1 MKKFNKSNASAM
13 VALGFTLVVV
23 AAGFG
28 TNSVNADFQLMSTPT
43 TKATK
48 TGSSDSGAGNGTTK
62 SAPTTNA
69 KTGSSDSGAGN
80 GTTKSTTTTKT
91 GSSDSGTGNGT
102 TKSTTKTGSS
112 DSGTGNGTTKSAP
125 TTIAKTGSAD
135 GGTGKSVT
143 VSDSELSK
151 SIKMDAYTDTVS
163 VTLTK
168 VQMNALTTA
177 QWETVDGY
185 LQASQVASIPTK
197 TIKNLSTTALIGLS
211 SNGTKALTTAQLK
224 VMSKDQLNALVSS
237 GELTDTQL
245 ETVNKKL
252 KQLG

>member
-1 MKKFNKSNASAM
+1 MKKLDATNAIAILS
-13 VALGFTLVVV
+13 LGLTLIVV

-28 TNSVNADFQLMSTPT
+28 TNSVSADSQLISTAT
-43 TKATK
+43 TKAPK
-48 TGSSDSGAGNGTTK
+48 AGSSDSGAGNGTTK
-62 SAPTTNA
+62 SAPTTVA
-69 KTGSSDSGAGN
+69 KTGSSDGGSGN
-80 GTTKSTTTTKT
+80 GTTKTTT
-91 GSSDSGTGNGT
+91 
-102 TKSTTKTGSS
+102 TTKTGSS

>member
-80 GTTKSTTTTKT
+80 GTTKSTTKT

-102 TKSTTKTGSS
+102 TKSV
-112 DSGTGNGTTKSAP
+112 
-125 TTIAKTGSAD
+125 D

-143 VSDSELSK
+143 VSDSELITSGSTCK
-151 SIKMDAYTDTVS
+151 AINSSYSSLCT
-163 VTLTK
+163 TLTK
-168 VQMNALTTA
+168 VQMNALTST
-177 QWETVDGY
+177 QWEKVDGY
-185 LQASQVASIPTK
+185 LSASQVASIPTK
-197 TIKNLSTTALIGLS
+197 TIKNLSTAALEGLTS
-211 SNGTKALTTAQLK
+211 DGTKALTTAQLK

>member
-1 MKKFNKSNASAM
+1 MKKLNTSNAFAM
-13 VALGFTLVVV
+13 LALGFTLVVV

-28 TNSVNADFQLMSTPT
+28 TNSVSADSQLMSTPT

-62 SAPTTNA
+62 SAPTTIA
-69 KTGSSDSGAGN
+69 KTGSSDGGSGN
-80 GTTKSTTTTKT
+80 GSSTSSSVKSAPTTIA
-91 GSSDSGTGNGT
+91 
-102 TKSTTKTGSS
+102 
-112 DSGTGNGTTKSAP
+112 KSAP

-143 VSDSELSK
+143 VSDSELTTSGSTCFAINSSK
-151 SIKMDAYTDTVS
+151 YCT
-163 VTLTK
+163 TLTK
-168 VQMNALTTA
+168 VQMNALTSA

-185 LQASQVASIPTK
+185 LSSSQVASIPTK

-211 SNGTKALTTAQLK
+211 SDGTKALTTAQLK

-237 GELTDTQL
+237 GELTETQL
-245 ETVNKKL
+245 VTVNKKL
-252 KQLG
+252 TQLG

>member
-1 MKKFNKSNASAM
+1 MIGLKMKKLDATNAIAILS
-13 VALGFTLVVV
+13 LGLTLSVVG
-23 AAGFG
+23 AGFG
-28 TNSVNADFQLMSTPT
+28 TNSVSADSQLISTAT
-43 TKATK
+43 TKAPK
-48 TGSSDSGAGNGTTK
+48 TGSSDSGTGTGKTK
-62 SAPTTNA
+62 STT

-80 GTTKSTTTTKT
+80 GTTKSTTKT
-91 GSSDSGTGNGT
+91 GSSDSGA
-102 TKSTTKTGSS
+102 
-112 DSGTGNGTTKSAP
+112 GNGTTKSAP

>member
-1 MKKFNKSNASAM
+1 MKKLDATNAIAILS
-13 VALGFTLVVV
+13 LGLTLSVVG
-23 AAGFG
+23 AGFA
-28 TNSVNADFQLMSTPT
+28 TNSVSADSQLFSTAT
-43 TKATK
+43 TKAPK
-48 TGSSDSGAGNGTTK
+48 AGSSDSGAGNGTTK
-62 SAPTTNA
+62 SAPTTIA
-69 KTGSSDSGAGN
+69 
-80 GTTKSTTTTKT
+80 KT

>member
-62 SAPTTNA
+62 S
-69 KTGSSDSGAGN
+69 
-80 GTTKSTTTTKT
+80 TTTTKT
-91 GSSDSGTGNGT
+91 GSSDSGAGNGT

-143 VSDSELSK
+143 VSNSELRGDESTCR
-151 SIKMDAYTDTVS
+151 ALYGRFVENCT
-163 VTLTK
+163 TLTK
-168 VQMNALTTA
+168 VQMNALTSA
-177 QWETVDGY
+177 QWEEVDGI

-197 TIKNLSTTALIGLS
+197 TIKNLSTAALEGLTS
-211 SNGTKALTTAQLK
+211 DGTKALTTAQLK

>member
-91 GSSDSGTGNGT
+91 GSSDSGAGNGT

-112 DSGTGNGTTKSAP
+112 DSGTGNGTTKSV
-125 TTIAKTGSAD
+125 D

-143 VSDSELSK
+143 VSDSELITSGSTCK
-151 SIKMDAYTDTVS
+151 AINSSYSSLCT
-163 VTLTK
+163 TLTK
-168 VQMNALTTA
+168 VQMNALTST
-177 QWETVDGY
+177 QWEKVDGY
-185 LQASQVASIPTK
+185 LSASQVASIPTK
-197 TIKNLSTTALIGLS
+197 TIKNLSTAALEGLTS
-211 SNGTKALTTAQLK
+211 DGTKALTTAQLK

>member
-1 MKKFNKSNASAM
+1 MKKLNTSNAFAM
-13 VALGFTLVVV
+13 LALGFTLVVV

-28 TNSVNADFQLMSTPT
+28 TNSVSADSQLMSTPT

-62 SAPTTNA
+62 SAPTTIA
-69 KTGSSDSGAGN
+69 KSGSSDGGSGN
-80 GTTKSTTTTKT
+80 GSSTSSSVKSAPTTIA
-91 GSSDSGTGNGT
+91 
-102 TKSTTKTGSS
+102 
-112 DSGTGNGTTKSAP
+112 KSAP
-125 TTIAKTGSAD
+125 TTIAKTGSSD

-143 VSDSELSK
+143 VSDSELTTSGSTCFAINSSK
-151 SIKMDAYTDTVS
+151 YCT
-163 VTLTK
+163 TLTK
-168 VQMNALTTA
+168 VQMNALTSA

-185 LQASQVASIPTK
+185 LSSSQVASIPTK
-197 TIKNLSTTALIGLS
+197 TIKNLSTTALTGLTS
-211 SNGTKALTTAQLK
+211 DGTKALTTAQLK

-245 ETVNKKL
+245 DTVNKKL

>member
-1 MKKFNKSNASAM
+1 MS
-13 VALGFTLVVV
+13 VVG
-23 AAGFG
+23 AGFG

-69 KTGSSDSGAGN
+69 
-80 GTTKSTTTTKT
+80 KT

-143 VSDSELSK
+143 VSNSELRGDESTCR
-151 SIKMDAYTDTVS
+151 ALYGRFVENCT
-163 VTLTK
+163 TLTK
-168 VQMNALTTA
+168 VQMNARKSA
-177 QWETVDGY
+177 QWEEVDGI

-197 TIKNLSTTALIGLS
+197 TIKNLSTAALEGLTS
-211 SNGTKALTTAQLK
+211 DGTKALTTAQLK

>member
-62 SAPTTNA
+62 STT
-69 KTGSSDSGAGN
+69 
-80 GTTKSTTTTKT
+80 
-91 GSSDSGTGNGT
+91 
-102 TKSTTKTGSS
+102 TTKTGSS

-135 GGTGKSVT
+135 GGTGKSLT
-143 VSDSELSK
+143 VSNSELRGDESTCR
-151 SIKMDAYTDTVS
+151 ALYGRFVENCT
-163 VTLTK
+163 TLTK
-168 VQMNALTTA
+168 VQMNALTSA
-177 QWETVDGY
+177 QWEEVDGI

-197 TIKNLSTTALIGLS
+197 TIKNLSTAALEGLTS
-211 SNGTKALTTAQLK
+211 DGTKALTTAQLK

>member
-1 MKKFNKSNASAM
+1 MKKLDATNAIAILS
-13 VALGFTLVVV
+13 LGLTLIVV

-28 TNSVNADFQLMSTPT
+28 TNSVSADSQLISTAT
-43 TKATK
+43 TKAPK
-48 TGSSDSGAGNGTTK
+48 AGSSDSGAGNGTTK
-62 SAPTTNA
+62 SAPTTIA
-69 KTGSSDSGAGN
+69 
-80 GTTKSTTTTKT
+80 KT

-102 TKSTTKTGSS
+102 TKSTTKTGSSDSGTGSGKTKSTTKTGSS

>member
-1 MKKFNKSNASAM
+1 MKKLNTSNAFAM
-13 VALGFTLVVV
+13 LALGFTLVVV

-28 TNSVNADFQLMSTPT
+28 TNSVSADSQLMSTPT

-48 TGSSDSGAGNGTTK
+48 TGSSDSGAGNGTSK
-62 SAPTTNA
+62 SAPTTIA
-69 KTGSSDSGAGN
+69 KTGSSDGGSGN
-80 GTTKSTTTTKT
+80 GSSTSSSVKSAPTTIA
-91 GSSDSGTGNGT
+91 
-102 TKSTTKTGSS
+102 
-112 DSGTGNGTTKSAP
+112 KSAP

-143 VSDSELSK
+143 VSDSGFKTCDNWEK
-151 SIKMDAYTDTVS
+151 DS
-163 VTLTK
+163 VCKENVASLTNS
-168 VQMNALTTA
+168 QMNALTSA

-211 SNGTKALTTAQLK
+211 SDGTKALTTAQLK

-237 GELTDTQL
+237 GELTETQL
-245 ETVNKKL
+245 VTVNKKL
-252 KQLG
+252 TQLG

>member
-1 MKKFNKSNASAM
+1 MIGAKMKKLNTSNAFAM
-13 VALGFTLVVV
+13 LALGFTLVVV

-28 TNSVNADFQLMSTPT
+28 TNSVSADSQLMSTPT

-62 SAPTTNA
+62 SAPTTIA
-69 KTGSSDSGAGN
+69 KSGSSDGGSGN
-80 GTTKSTTTTKT
+80 GSSTSSSVKSAPTTIA
-91 GSSDSGTGNGT
+91 
-102 TKSTTKTGSS
+102 
-112 DSGTGNGTTKSAP
+112 KSAP
-125 TTIAKTGSAD
+125 TTIAKTGSSD

-143 VSDSELSK
+143 VSDSELTTSGSTCFAINSSK
-151 SIKMDAYTDTVS
+151 YCT
-163 VTLTK
+163 TLTK
-168 VQMNALTTA
+168 VQMNALTSA

-185 LQASQVASIPTK
+185 LSSSQVASIPTK
-197 TIKNLSTTALIGLS
+197 TIKNLSTTALTGLTS
-211 SNGTKALTTAQLK
+211 DGTKALTTAQLK

-245 ETVNKKL
+245 DTVNKKL

>member
-62 SAPTTNA
+62 S
-69 KTGSSDSGAGN
+69 
-80 GTTKSTTTTKT
+80 TTTTKT
-91 GSSDSGTGNGT
+91 GSSDSGAGNGT

-143 VSDSELSK
+143 VSNSELEGDESTCISLYRK
-151 SIKMDAYTDTVS
+151 TYCT
-163 VTLTK
+163 TLTK
-168 VQMNALTTA
+168 VQMNALTSA
-177 QWETVDGY
+177 QWEEVDGI

-197 TIKNLSTTALIGLS
+197 TIKNLSTAALEGLTS
-211 SNGTKALTTAQLK
+211 DGTKALATAQLK

>member
-1 MKKFNKSNASAM
+1 MKKLNTSNAFAM
-13 VALGFTLVVV
+13 LALGFTLVVV

-28 TNSVNADFQLMSTPT
+28 TNSVSADSQLMSTPT

-48 TGSSDSGAGNGTTK
+48 TGSSVSGACNGTTK
-62 SAPTTNA
+62 SAPTTVA
-69 KTGSSDSGAGN
+69 KTGSSDGGSGN
-80 GTTKSTTTTKT
+80 GTTKTTT
-91 GSSDSGTGNGT
+91 
-102 TKSTTKTGSS
+102 TTKTGSS

-143 VSDSELSK
+143 VSDSELTTSGSTCFAINSSK
-151 SIKMDAYTDTVS
+151 YCT
-163 VTLTK
+163 TLTK
-168 VQMNALTTA
+168 VQMNALTSA

-185 LQASQVASIPTK
+185 LSSSQVASIPTK
-197 TIKNLSTTALIGLS
+197 TIKNLSTAALEGLTS
-211 SNGTKALTTAQLK
+211 DGTKALTTAQLK

>member
-1 MKKFNKSNASAM
+1 MKKLNTSNAFAM
-13 VALGFTLVVV
+13 LALGFTLVVV

-28 TNSVNADFQLMSTPT
+28 TNSVSADSQLMSTPT

-62 SAPTTNA
+62 SAPTTIA
-69 KTGSSDSGAGN
+69 KTGSSDGGSGN
-80 GTTKSTTTTKT
+80 GSST
-91 GSSDSGTGNGT
+91 SSSV
-102 TKSTTKTGSS
+102 
-112 DSGTGNGTTKSAP
+112 KSAP

-143 VSDSELSK
+143 VSDSELTTSGSTCFAINSSK
-151 SIKMDAYTDTVS
+151 YCT
-163 VTLTK
+163 TLTK
-168 VQMNALTTA
+168 VQMNALTSA

-185 LQASQVASIPTK
+185 LSSSQVASIPTK

-211 SNGTKALTTAQLK
+211 SDGTKALTTAQLK

-237 GELTDTQL
+237 GELTETQL
-245 ETVNKKL
+245 VTVNKKL
-252 KQLG
+252 TQLG

>member
-1 MKKFNKSNASAM
+1 MIGAKMKKLNTSNAFAM
-13 VALGFTLVVV
+13 LALGFTLVVV

-28 TNSVNADFQLMSTPT
+28 TNSVSADSQLMSTPT

-62 SAPTTNA
+62 SAPTTIA
-69 KTGSSDSGAGN
+69 KTGSSDGGSGN
-80 GTTKSTTTTKT
+80 GSST
-91 GSSDSGTGNGT
+91 SSSV
-102 TKSTTKTGSS
+102 
-112 DSGTGNGTTKSAP
+112 KSAP

-143 VSDSELSK
+143 VSDSELTTSGSTCFAINSSK
-151 SIKMDAYTDTVS
+151 YCT
-163 VTLTK
+163 TLTK
-168 VQMNALTTA
+168 VQMNALTSA

-185 LQASQVASIPTK
+185 LSSSQVASIPTK

-211 SNGTKALTTAQLK
+211 SDGTKALTTAQLK

-237 GELTDTQL
+237 GELTETQL
-245 ETVNKKL
+245 VTVNKKL
-252 KQLG
+252 TQLG

>member
-1 MKKFNKSNASAM
+1 MKKLNASNAFAM
-13 VALGFTLVVV
+13 LALGFTLVVV

-28 TNSVNADFQLMSTPT
+28 TNSVSADSQLMSTPT

-62 SAPTTNA
+62 SAPTTIA
-69 KTGSSDSGAGN
+69 KTGSSDGGSGN
-80 GTTKSTTTTKT
+80 GSST
-91 GSSDSGTGNGT
+91 SSSV
-102 TKSTTKTGSS
+102 
-112 DSGTGNGTTKSAP
+112 KSAP

-143 VSDSELSK
+143 VSDSELTTSGSTCFAINSSK
-151 SIKMDAYTDTVS
+151 YCT
-163 VTLTK
+163 TLTK
-168 VQMNALTTA
+168 VQMNALTSA

-185 LQASQVASIPTK
+185 LSSSQVASIPTK

-211 SNGTKALTTAQLK
+211 SDGTKALTTAQLK

-237 GELTDTQL
+237 GELTETQL
-245 ETVNKKL
+245 VTVNKKL
-252 KQLG
+252 TQLG